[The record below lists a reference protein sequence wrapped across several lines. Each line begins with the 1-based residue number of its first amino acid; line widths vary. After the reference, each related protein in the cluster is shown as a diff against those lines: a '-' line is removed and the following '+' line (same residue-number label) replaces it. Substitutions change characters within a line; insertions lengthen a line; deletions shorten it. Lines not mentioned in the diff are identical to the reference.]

1 MRNNADRFPRPW
13 EGRRPDK
20 SVSQKRAASPGTG
33 LFRGF
38 GGRATNKRIEQLR
51 PRRAAQ
57 FCRMGPIL
65 HRLPVSSNSRPIYV
79 KVATSSPVAEKR
91 SLLFRFQDSVPSGEQ
106 EMERES
112 DFRTPLKLK
121 LAVP

>member
-65 HRLPVSSNSRPIYV
+65 HRLPVSLTPVFLRIAFQLIIQV
-79 KVATSSPVAEKR
+79 KE
-91 SLLFRFQDSVPSGEQ
+91 L
-106 EMERES
+106 
-112 DFRTPLKLK
+112 
-121 LAVP
+121 